1 MTHTAQQAALFAP
14 EEIAALFDCAAGA
27 LNPTLDS
34 LRYLG
39 LLSPCPELAKP
50 HGAGLQS
57 CNALIS
63 APTGS

>member
-14 EEIAALFDCAAGA
+14 EEFAALFGCAADA

-39 LLSPCPELAKP
+39 LLPPCPELAKP
-50 HGAGLQS
+50 HRTGLQS
-57 CNALIS
+57 CNAVIS